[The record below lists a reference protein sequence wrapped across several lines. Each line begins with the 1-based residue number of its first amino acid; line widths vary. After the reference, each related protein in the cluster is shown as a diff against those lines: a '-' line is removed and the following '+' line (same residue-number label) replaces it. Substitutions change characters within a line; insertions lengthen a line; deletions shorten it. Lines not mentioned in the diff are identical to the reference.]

1 VGAIKG
7 QWLVE
12 EQKREILVVIE
23 DAKGSSAVS
32 VSRACRMWMIG
43 RRRVVR
49 WQRRWRQE
57 QGLANGTP
65 GSLHPVHRLLAS
77 EKEAVLEMAKKEEY
91 ADLSHRILAVTAW
104 DRGFFFLSFSSVY
117 RILSLAQL
125 MALRGMQRVHN
136 GRSLSPV
143 RKELTGPN
151 QRWCWDISYLPTLEK
166 GLFLYLYVLLDE
178 YSRKVIQYRVSWHQR
193 AEEARD
199 LLEGGLAAENI
210 LDVPEEARPE
220 VINDRGV
227 QMKAKSI
234 KRLFEDHGMPQK
246 FARPRTPN
254 DNAFVESLFGT
265 AKTAPEYPGRF
276 LDQEEGVK
284 YFDRYFRWY
293 NTEHFHSGI
302 EYVTPEQCH
311 LGLRESI
318 VATRKGH
325 LQNHRQSRKEAN
337 RLNQAQVQD
346 HRKSLLPAFIQPS
359 LCSVIDP

>member
-7 QWLVE
+7 QWLGE
-12 EQKREILVVIE
+12 EKKREIVVLIE
-23 DAKGSSAVS
+23 DARGRSGVS
-32 VSRACRMWMIG
+32 ITRACMMWMIG

-49 WQRRWRQE
+49 WQRRWRQG
-57 QGLANGTP
+57 QGLSNGKP
-65 GSLHPVHRLLAS
+65 GSPHPVHRLLES

-91 ADLSHRILAVTAW
+91 ADLAHRVLTVTAW
-104 DRGFFFLSFSSVY
+104 DRGLFFLSFSSVY
-117 RILSLAQL
+117 RILFSARL
-125 MALRGMQRVHN
+125 MVMRGMQRVHN
-136 GRSLSPV
+136 GRSLPPV

-151 QRWCWDISYLPTLEK
+151 QRWCWDISYLPTQEK

-210 LDVPEEARPE
+210 LDVPEEDRPE
-220 VINDRGV
+220 VINDRGG

-265 AKTAPEYPGRF
+265 VKTAPEYPGWF
-276 LDQEEGVK
+276 LDQEEAMG
-284 YFDRYFRWY
+284 YFDRYFPWY
-293 NTEHFHSGI
+293 NTQHVHSGI

-311 LGLRESI
+311 RGLRESI
-318 VATRKGH
+318 VARRKRH
-325 LQNHRQSRKEAN
+325 LKNNRQVRKEAN
-337 RLNQAQVQD
+337 RLNQAQVQNQ
-346 HRKSLLPAFIQPS
+346 RSVLLPAFIQP
-359 LCSVIDP
+359 LPCSVIDL